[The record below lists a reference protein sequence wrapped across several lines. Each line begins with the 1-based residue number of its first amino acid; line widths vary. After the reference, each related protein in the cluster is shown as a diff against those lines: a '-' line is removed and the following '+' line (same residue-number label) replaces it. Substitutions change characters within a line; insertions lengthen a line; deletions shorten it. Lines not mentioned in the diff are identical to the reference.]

1 MFEIKSTMNDIRET
15 ISRIIRDIRPFDELE
30 KRHRD
35 DALAWIDGGAE
46 IFRITKPDTPPKHLV
61 SYFVLVDAE
70 KKKILLVDH
79 IKAEKWL
86 PTGGHVEAGED
97 PKETV
102 RRESVEELGIQAIFL
117 FQKPVFVSQAV
128 TGGKAA
134 GHTDV
139 SLWYVISGNTDTEIH
154 YEEREFNGVRWFTF
168 EEVLKTDIARLDEHL
183 HRFMSK
189 LKTLL

>member
-61 SYFVLVDAE
+61 SYFVLVDID
-70 KKKILLVDH
+70 KKAVLLVDH
-79 IKAEKWL
+79 INAEKWL
-86 PTGGHVEAGED
+86 PTGGHVEHGED

-102 RRESVEELGIQAIFL
+102 RRESVEELGVKASFFFSNPVFISQAI
-117 FQKPVFVSQAV
+117 
-128 TGGKAA
+128 TGGKTA

-139 SLWYVISGNTDTEIH
+139 SLWYVISGNTDAGIR

-168 EEVLKTDIARLDEHL
+168 DEVLETDIDRLDEHL
-183 HRFMSK
+183 HRFISK
-189 LKTLL
+189 LKTLV